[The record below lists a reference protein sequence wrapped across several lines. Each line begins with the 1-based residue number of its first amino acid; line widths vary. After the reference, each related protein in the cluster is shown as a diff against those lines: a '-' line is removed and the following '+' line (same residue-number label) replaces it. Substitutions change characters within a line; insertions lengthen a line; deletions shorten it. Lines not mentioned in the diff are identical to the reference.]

1 MFKIT
6 CSGTYSDVAES
17 ISEQMN
23 QTPSFVK
30 LPPRSGKFNKQKF
43 DYFLVLD
50 FEATCDSPKTL
61 VPQEVIEFPV
71 LKVSGVSFE
80 IESIF
85 HSYVKPVIHPE
96 LTKFCTQLTGITQ
109 DVVNE
114 YPVFEEVIEEF
125 QSWLHLE
132 NLLCNSTNFAI
143 VTVGNW
149 DLKYLFPVQYKG
161 LRLPYP
167 EYMKRWINLKSSFL
181 ELSTVYPRN
190 MITMMKY
197 CQEEHEGRLHSG
209 I

>member
-1 MFKIT
+1 
-6 CSGTYSDVAES
+6 
-17 ISEQMN
+17 MN

-209 I
+209 IGMCSKI